1 MAVRRYLITG
11 RVQGVGFRYEMAGEA
26 RRLGLSGWVRN
37 RADGSVEA
45 VAAGEVAA
53 LDVLDRW
60 ASHGPPAARVVAVD
74 VRPAT
79 AAEVADLE
87 PGFSLRPSA

>member
-1 MAVRRYLITG
+1 MPVRRYLITG
-11 RVQGVGFRYEMAGEA
+11 RVQGVGFRYEMEVEA

-45 VAAGEVAA
+45 VAAGEDAA
-53 LDVLDRW
+53 LDALDRW
-60 ASHGPPAARVVAVD
+60 AGRGPPAARVVAVD

-79 AAEVADLE
+79 AAEAADLE
-87 PGFSLRPSA
+87 PGFSQRPTA